1 MNCCDIDNIPGCIIW
16 SCCHFI
22 ETFKAA
28 KMFSLFVFMDCIRKY
43 KCAFSYFPIFISQ
56 TEINGPD
63 KILFCRTVTFRIL
76 FNRCTVLLGFN
87 RSYNTRIYNLIS
99 VPQITRL
106 LSWDAIISS
115 KTDPQNGS
123 KKEKKSYGKLKIKPC
138 QKSWHLFEFFILNNK
153 VVFCDAFLVLNLKK
167 SFI

>member
-87 RSYNTRIYNLIS
+87 RSYNTRIYN
-99 VPQITRL
+99 
-106 LSWDAIISS
+106 
-115 KTDPQNGS
+115 GS
-123 KKEKKSYGKLKIKPC
+123 KKEKKSYGKLKIIKPC
-138 QKSWHLFEFFILNNK
+138 QKSCHLFEFFILNNK
-153 VVFCDAFLVLNLKK
+153 VVFCDAFLV
-167 SFI
+167 